1 MTDHRA
7 LAGGY
12 FNAAWD
18 LIDARERTPAQDRD
32 LMTLTFASRQHW
44 VDAGGSEEN
53 LIVADWQIAYAA
65 SLSGLSYVALVF
77 AEAAV
82 ERAESADVPAWLKA
96 SAHEGLARANAAA
109 GNDAG
114 YAREVATAR
123 ALLDSV
129 DDDSEN
135 RKLIES
141 QLASIPTPR

>member
-12 FNAAWD
+12 SNAAWD
-18 LIDARERTPAQDRD
+18 LIDSAERTPAQDRD

-44 VDAGGSEEN
+44 IDASGSEEN
-53 LIVADWQIAYAA
+53 LIVADWQVAHAA
-65 SLSGLSYVALVF
+65 SLSGFSYVALLF

-82 ERAESADVPAWLKA
+82 ERAESAEVPAWLKA

-114 YAREVATAR
+114 YVREAATAR
-123 ALLDSV
+123 TLLDAV
-129 DDDSEN
+129 DDDED
-135 RKLIES
+135 RKLVES